1 MLKSRDSTV
10 QDGFRFWGFTQNKV
24 QVRLWNLMFIGHGTN
39 VELLKGFSDALEGF
53 DLSKMIQVSMNV
65 PSVNLKFLGVLENP
79 G

>member
-39 VELLKGFSDALEGF
+39 VELLKSFSDALEGF

-65 PSVNLKFLGVLENP
+65 SSVNLKFLGVLENP

>member
-24 QVRLWNLMFIGHGTN
+24 QGRLWNLMFIGHGTN
-39 VELLKGFSDALEGF
+39 VELLKSFSDALEGF

-65 PSVNLKFLGVLENP
+65 SSVNLKFLGVLENP

>member
-1 MLKSRDSTV
+1 
-10 QDGFRFWGFTQNKV
+10 
-24 QVRLWNLMFIGHGTN
+24 MFIGHGTN
-39 VELLKGFSDALEGF
+39 VELLKSFSDALEGF